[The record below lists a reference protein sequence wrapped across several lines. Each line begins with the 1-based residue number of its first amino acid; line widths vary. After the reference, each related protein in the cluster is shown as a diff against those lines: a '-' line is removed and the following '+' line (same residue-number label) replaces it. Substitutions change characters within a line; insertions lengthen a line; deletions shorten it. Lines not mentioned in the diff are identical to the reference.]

1 MMMQADDVRRF
12 LEGQEIYV
20 FEPDT
25 RTLVAVVNYEKGGR
39 CAFRFSTGEADV
51 GVYGFD
57 GDAYW
62 TRYEKFRNGETH
74 SFNLKSLGPGIA
86 QAYFIDGKKAFLQAQ
101 TTDLTGIVDV

>member
-1 MMMQADDVRRF
+1 MMMHADDVILF
-12 LEGQEIYV
+12 LEGRKIYV

-25 RTLVAVVNYEKGGR
+25 HTLVAVVDYELGGR
-39 CAFRFSTGEADV
+39 CAVQFSAGDADV

-74 SFNLKSLGPGIA
+74 VFHLKSLGPGIA
-86 QAYFIDGKKAFLQAQ
+86 QAYFADGTKAFLQSQ
-101 TTDLTGIVDV
+101 STDLAGIVEV